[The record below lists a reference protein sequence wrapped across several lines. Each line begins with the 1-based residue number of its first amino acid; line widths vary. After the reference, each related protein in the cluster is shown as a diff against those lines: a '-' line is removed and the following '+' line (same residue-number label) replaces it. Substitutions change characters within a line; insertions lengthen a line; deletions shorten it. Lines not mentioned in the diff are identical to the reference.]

1 MSGQRRAPP
10 SDLKNAR
17 RRTIFQTTSKN
28 RFDIGYKVIVL
39 PNSVA
44 NSEMMIMSNTN
55 KSNLPPMPALT
66 PKSSA
71 RRWHDIA
78 ILAALFA
85 FVIAGLAGLA
95 AATGWEETKHQL
107 MQLHLGQIAILLCLS
122 LVNYLFRGV
131 RWHLFSNRLGLPTTL
146 IQDLRHFLGGFAM
159 SVTPGRVGELIRM
172 RWLRRETGWAVE
184 RTAPLVLMDRA
195 SDLAAM
201 ALILAGGVALSAG
214 GIAMATPV
222 AILALAA
229 AFVATRPKLLA
240 GCVTLLYR
248 TIGKFPRLMA
258 RVRIAAHSLTVFS
271 SGPIMAG
278 ALALG
283 LIGWIA
289 EGYAFH
295 LLLMWMGADIGLTIA
310 IAIFTFS
317 TLAGGLTGAPG
328 GVGGAEAAMVALL
341 SLEGIPLEVSIPAT
355 AVIRLTTLW
364 FAILIGLAIF
374 PLAERLSNKATD
386 A

>member
-1 MSGQRRAPP
+1 MSSSNMSHSQSTPP
-10 SDLKNAR
+10 RK
-17 RRTIFQTTSKN
+17 
-28 RFDIGYKVIVL
+28 GVG
-39 PNSVA
+39 
-44 NSEMMIMSNTN
+44 
-55 KSNLPPMPALT
+55 
-66 PKSSA
+66 
-71 RRWHDIA
+71 RRWRDIA
-78 ILAALFA
+78 LLAALFA

-107 MQLHLGQIAILLCLS
+107 MQLTFAQVGILLGLS
-122 LVNYLFRGV
+122 LVNYLFRGA
-131 RWHLFSNRLGLPTTL
+131 RWHLFSNRLGLPTGL
-146 IQDLRHFLGGFAM
+146 VQDIRHFIGGFAM

-201 ALILAGGVALSAG
+201 ALILAGGIALSAG
-214 GIAMATPV
+214 GIAMAMPV
-222 AILALAA
+222 AVLALGA
-229 AFVATRPKLLA
+229 AFVATRPKLLSYF
-240 GCVTLLYR
+240 VTLLYR
-248 TIGKFPRLMA
+248 AFGKFPRLMA
-258 RVRIAAHSLTVFS
+258 RIRMAARSLGVFS
-271 SGPIMAG
+271 SGPIMAS

-295 LLLMWMGADIGLTIA
+295 LLLMWMGADIGIA
-310 IAIFTFS
+310 KAVAIFTFS

-341 SLEGIPLEVSIPAT
+341 SIEGVPLDVSIPAT

-364 FAILIGLAIF
+364 FAILIGLAVF
-374 PLAERLSNKATD
+374 PLAERISSKAEH